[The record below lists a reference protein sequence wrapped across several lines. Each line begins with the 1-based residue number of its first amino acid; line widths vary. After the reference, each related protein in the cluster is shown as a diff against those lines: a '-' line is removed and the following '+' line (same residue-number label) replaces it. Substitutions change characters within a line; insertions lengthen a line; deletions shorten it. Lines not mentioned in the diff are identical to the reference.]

1 MAATGTRC
9 MLFTFIYSLT
19 LLWVI
24 LILMVVSLHVYIEL
38 PPAKRRRTLA
48 GTIVSGALNAAI
60 IGTAVGLTV
69 YRLYVLS
76 SLFLQGWELIPMPDG
91 GIGARPPS
99 WNLHRMNRVTGSPQ
113 A

>member
-1 MAATGTRC
+1 
-9 MLFTFIYSLT
+9 
-19 LLWVI
+19 
-24 LILMVVSLHVYIEL
+24 MVVSLYVYIEL

-48 GTIVSGALNAAI
+48 STIVSGALNAAI

-76 SLFLQGWELIPMPDG
+76 SLLLQGWELIPRPDG

-99 WNLHRMNRVTGSPQ
+99 WSLHRMNRVTGSPQ
-113 A
+113 G

>member
-1 MAATGTRC
+1 MAAMGTRC

-19 LLWVI
+19 FLWVI

-69 YRLYVLS
+69 YRLFVLS
-76 SLFLQGWELIPMPDG
+76 SLLLRGWVLIPIPDG

-99 WNLHRMNRVTGSPQ
+99 WNLHRMNRVTGSPR